1 MKSFVCVTRTL
12 TFTGYSYYNRI
23 MNNKTNIPANKRIS
37 HRITRFIFCL
47 ILCVAVFTVLFYCLP
62 VQNRES
68 APPDYIDFS
77 DGWVSSDGEPVDF
90 SHISG
95 TYTVTRQIPLL
106 TQDMTLFFFYKSSN
120 VTVMIGDRLIYDT
133 LKPEGAFFGET
144 PGASYVSLPIYR
156 EDSGSAITLI
166 INNPYGDG
174 SGKITHLYLGRSEDI
189 LLNRIRDK
197 APGFAISFLIASLGV
212 AFILFYLPL
221 RQKHIIGSEMLYL
234 GLFALIV
241 GTFMLTDN
249 RMLQLILRNGH
260 IYHTIAEL
268 SMTLITIPLFL
279 YLGKMYPE
287 YSVKMV
293 QGACLL
299 SAMDFA
305 VCFGLNLS
313 GTLDYHESLRLTHTT
328 YGILIA
334 LVIYAMIK
342 GFYQNLKL
350 HLRQNLYHNIGI
362 LCLSF
367 GALLDVLLLWFGNAP
382 ETSFFTRIGVLL
394 FLIME
399 AVQVTLRLLDNYQEG
414 VRTQLLSRLAYH
426 DGLTDL
432 LNRTSYMEELEKL
445 NESQNFQ
452 VLLAL
457 YDVNNLKY
465 VNDTYGHQ
473 KGDEMI
479 RRVADSLREHLGPL
493 GKCYRI
499 GGDEFVFLST
509 ASDPKKEFLRLQKDF
524 EASLGT
530 LKLPGGTERPITVA
544 MGYSILSHNMQ
555 RSMEDVIQEADT
567 KMYEAKRKMKV
578 EQVDTTEKEREAT

>member
-1 MKSFVCVTRTL
+1 
-12 TFTGYSYYNRI
+12 
-23 MNNKTNIPANKRIS
+23 MNKKTNQANNPPIS
-37 HRITRFIFCL
+37 HRITRVLFCL
-47 ILCVAVFTVLFYCLP
+47 ILCAAAFTVLFYCLP
-62 VQNRES
+62 VQNRETT
-68 APPDYIDFS
+68 PPDYADFS
-77 DGWVSSDGEPVDF
+77 DGWITSAGEAADF
-90 SHISG
+90 AHISG
-95 TYTVTRQIPLL
+95 VYTVTKEIPAL

-120 VTVMIGDRLIYDT
+120 VSVMIGDRLVYDT
-133 LKPEGAFFGET
+133 MKPVGSFFGGT

-156 EDSGSAITLI
+156 EDSGSTITLI
-166 INNPYGDG
+166 IDNPYDDG
-174 SGKITHLYLGRSEDI
+174 SGKLSHMYLGRSEDI
-189 LLNRIRDK
+189 LLDRICDK
-197 APGFAISFLIASLGV
+197 APGFAVSFLIASLGI

-221 RQKHIIGSEMLYL
+221 RKKHIIGSEMLYL
-234 GLFALIV
+234 GLFALII

-279 YLGKMYPE
+279 YLGKMYAE
-287 YSVKMV
+287 YSVVMV

-299 SAMDFA
+299 SAINFA
-305 VCFGLNLS
+305 VCFALNLS
-313 GTLDYHESLRLTHTT
+313 GLRDYHESLWVTHTT
-328 YGILIA
+328 YAILIVI
-334 LVIYAMIK
+334 VIYAMIK
-342 GFYQNLKL
+342 GFYQNHRQ

-362 LCLSF
+362 LCLSL
-367 GALLDVLLLWFGNAP
+367 GTLVDVLLLWFGNAP

-394 FLIME
+394 FLLME
-399 AVQVTLRLLDNYQEG
+399 AIQVTIRLLVNYQEG

-432 LNRTSYMEELEKL
+432 LNRTSYMEELKKL
-445 NESQNFQ
+445 DESHSFH

-479 RRVADSLREHLGPL
+479 RRVADALREHLGPL

-509 ASDPKKEFLRLQKDF
+509 ASDPEKEFLKLQKEF
-524 EASLGT
+524 ETSLGT
-530 LKLPGGTERPITVA
+530 LKLPDETQYPITIA
-544 MGYSILSHNMQ
+544 MGYSVLSHNVS
-555 RSMEDVIQEADT
+555 RSMEDVIREADA
-567 KMYEAKRKMKV
+567 KMYEAKRKMKA
-578 EQVDTTEKEREAT
+578 EREAT

>member
-1 MKSFVCVTRTL
+1 MQQQIVFCVKSFVCVTRTL
-12 TFTGYSYYNRI
+12 TFIGLSYYNI
-23 MNNKTNIPANKRIS
+23 VMNNKTTTTTNKQIS
-37 HRITRFIFCL
+37 HRITRVLFCL
-47 ILCVAVFTVLFYCLP
+47 ILCAAAFTVLFYCLP
-62 VQNRES
+62 VQNRETM
-68 APPDYIDFS
+68 APAYADFS
-77 DGWVSSDGEPVDF
+77 DGWITSNGEPADF

-95 TYTVTRQIPLL
+95 TYTVSRQVPAL
-106 TQDMTLFFFYKSSN
+106 TQDTTLFFFYKSSN
-120 VTVMIGDRLIYDT
+120 VTVKIGDRLIYDT
-133 LKPEGAFFGET
+133 LKPTGAFFGET
-144 PGASYVSLPIYR
+144 PGASYASLPIYR
-156 EDSGSAITLI
+156 EDSGSTITLVI
-166 INNPYGDG
+166 DNPYGDG
-174 SGKITHLYLGRSEDI
+174 SGKISHLYLGRSEDI

-197 APGFAISFLIASLGV
+197 APGFAISFLIASLGI

-221 RQKHIIGSEMLYL
+221 RKKHIIGSEMLYL
-234 GLFALIV
+234 GLFALII

-279 YLGKMYPE
+279 YLGKMYSE
-287 YSVKMV
+287 YSVIMV

-299 SAMDFA
+299 SAIDFA
-305 VCFGLNLS
+305 VCFVLNLS
-313 GTLDYHESLRLTHTT
+313 GTLDYHESLRLTHIT

-334 LVIYAMIK
+334 MVIYAMIK
-342 GFYQNLKL
+342 GFYQHRKQ
-350 HLRQNLYHNIGI
+350 HLFQNLYHNIGI
-362 LCLSF
+362 LCLSC
-367 GALLDVLLLWFGNAP
+367 GTLLDVLLLWFGNAP

-394 FLIME
+394 FLLME
-399 AVQVTLRLLDNYQEG
+399 AIQVTIRLMSNYQEG

-432 LNRTSYMEELEKL
+432 LNRTSYMEELKKL
-445 NESQNFQ
+445 DESHNFH

-479 RRVADSLREHLGPL
+479 RRVADALREHLGPL

-509 ASDPKKEFLRLQKDF
+509 VPDPEKEFLKYQKEF

-530 LKLPGGTERPITVA
+530 LKLPDGTERPITVA
-544 MGYSILSHNMQ
+544 MGYSILSHNMSQ
-555 RSMEDVIQEADT
+555 SMDDIVQEADT
-567 KMYEAKRKMKV
+567 KMYEAKRKMKA
-578 EQVDTTEKEREAT
+578 ERPQ

>member
-1 MKSFVCVTRTL
+1 M
-12 TFTGYSYYNRI
+12 TFIGLSYYNI
-23 MNNKTNIPANKRIS
+23 VMNNKTTTTTNKQIS
-37 HRITRFIFCL
+37 HRITRVLFCL
-47 ILCVAVFTVLFYCLP
+47 ILCAAAFTVLFYCLP

-68 APPDYIDFS
+68 MTPAYTDFS
-77 DGWVSSDGEPVDF
+77 DEWITSDGKPADF

-95 TYTVTRQIPLL
+95 TYTVTRQIPEL
-106 TQDMTLFFFYKSSN
+106 TQDTTLFFFYKSSN
-120 VTVMIGDRLIYDT
+120 VTVKIGDRLIYDT
-133 LKPEGAFFGET
+133 LKPTGAFFGAT

-156 EDSGSAITLI
+156 EDSGSTITLVI
-166 INNPYGDG
+166 DNPYGDG
-174 SGKITHLYLGRSEDI
+174 SGKITRLYLGRSEDI

-197 APGFAISFLIASLGV
+197 APGFAISFLIASLGI

-221 RQKHIIGSEMLYL
+221 RKKHIIGSEMLYL
-234 GLFALIV
+234 GLFALII

-279 YLGKMYPE
+279 YLGKMYSE
-287 YSVKMV
+287 YSVIMV

-299 SAMDFA
+299 SAIDFA

-313 GTLDYHESLRLTHTT
+313 GIRDYHQSLRLTHIT

-334 LVIYAMIK
+334 IVIYAMVK
-342 GFYQNLKL
+342 GFYQNRKQHLK
-350 HLRQNLYHNIGI
+350 QNLYHNIGI

-367 GALLDVLLLWFGNAP
+367 GTLLDVLLLWFGNAP

-394 FLIME
+394 FLLME
-399 AVQVTLRLLDNYQEG
+399 AIQVTIRLMANYQEG

-432 LNRTSYMEELEKL
+432 LNRTSYMEELKKL
-445 NESQNFQ
+445 DESHNFH

-465 VNDTYGHQ
+465 MNDTYGHQ

-479 RRVADSLREHLGPL
+479 RRVADALREHLGPL

-509 ASDPKKEFLRLQKDF
+509 VPDPEKEFLKCQKEF

-530 LKLPGGTERPITVA
+530 LKLPDGTDRPITVA
-544 MGYSILSHNMQ
+544 MGYSILSHNMS
-555 RSMEDVIQEADT
+555 RSMEDVVQEADT
-567 KMYEAKRKMKV
+567 RMYEAKRKMK
-578 EQVDTTEKEREAT
+578 ATQR

>member
-1 MKSFVCVTRTL
+1 M
-12 TFTGYSYYNRI
+12 TFIGLSYYNI
-23 MNNKTNIPANKRIS
+23 VMNNKTTTTTNKQIL
-37 HRITRFIFCL
+37 HRITRGLFCL
-47 ILCVAVFTVLFYCLP
+47 ILCAAAFTVLFYCLP

-68 APPDYIDFS
+68 MTPAYTDFS
-77 DGWVSSDGEPVDF
+77 DEWTTPEGEPADF

-95 TYTVTRQIPLL
+95 TYTVIRQIPELA
-106 TQDMTLFFFYKSSN
+106 QDTTLFFFYKSSN
-120 VTVMIGDRLIYDT
+120 ITVKIGDRLIYDT
-133 LKPEGAFFGET
+133 LKPTGAFFGET
-144 PGASYVSLPIYR
+144 PGASYASLPIYR
-156 EDSGSAITLI
+156 EDSGSTITLI
-166 INNPYGDG
+166 IDNPYSDG

-197 APGFAISFLIASLGV
+197 APGFAISFLIASLGI

-221 RQKHIIGSEMLYL
+221 RKKHIIGSEMLYL

-299 SAMDFA
+299 SAIDFA

-313 GTLDYHESLRLTHTT
+313 GTLDYHESLRLTHIT
-328 YGILIA
+328 YGILISI
-334 LVIYAMIK
+334 VIYAMIK
-342 GFYQNLKL
+342 GFYQNRRQ

-367 GALLDVLLLWFGNAP
+367 GTLLDVLLLWFGNAP

-394 FLIME
+394 FLLME
-399 AVQVTLRLLDNYQEG
+399 AVQVTIRLMANYQEG

-432 LNRTSYMEELEKL
+432 LNRTSYMEELKKL
-445 NESQNFQ
+445 DESHNFH

-465 VNDTYGHQ
+465 MNDTYGHQ

-479 RRVADSLREHLGPL
+479 RRVADVLREHLGPL

-509 ASDPKKEFLRLQKDF
+509 VPDPEKEFLKCQKEF
-524 EASLGT
+524 EASLGS
-530 LKLPGGTERPITVA
+530 LKLPDGTERPITVA
-544 MGYSILSHNMQ
+544 MGYSILSHNMS
-555 RSMEDVIQEADT
+555 RSMEDVVQEADT
-567 KMYEAKRKMKV
+567 KMYEAKRKMKA
-578 EQVDTTEKEREAT
+578 EQSQ

>member
-1 MKSFVCVTRTL
+1 MQQQIVFYAKSFVCVTRTL
-12 TFTGYSYYNRI
+12 TFIGYSYYNVF
-23 MNNKTNIPANKRIS
+23 MNIKTNTPTNKRIS
-37 HRITRFIFCL
+37 HRITRWLFCL
-47 ILCVAVFTVLFYCLP
+47 ILCAAAFVVLFYCLP
-62 VQNRES
+62 AQNR
-68 APPDYIDFS
+68 DVKIDNYTDFS
-77 DGWVSSDGEPVDF
+77 EGWVTPDGTPADF

-95 TYTVTRQIPLL
+95 TYTVSRQIPML
-106 TQDMTLFFFYKSSN
+106 TQDTTLFFFYKSSN
-120 VTVMIGDRLIYDT
+120 VTVKIGDRLIYET
-133 LKPEGAFFGET
+133 LKPIGAFFGET

-156 EDSGSAITLI
+156 EDSGSTITLVI
-166 INNPYGDG
+166 DNPYGDG

-197 APGFAISFLIASLGV
+197 APGFAISFLIASLGI

-221 RQKHIIGSEMLYL
+221 RKKHIIGSEMLYL
-234 GLFALIV
+234 GLFALIM

-293 QGACLL
+293 QVACLL
-299 SAMDFA
+299 SAVDFA
-305 VCFGLNLS
+305 VCFVLNLS
-313 GTLDYHESLRLTHTT
+313 GILDYHESLRLTHAT

-334 LVIYAMIK
+334 VVIYAMIK
-342 GFYQNLKL
+342 GFYLNRRQ
-350 HLRQNLYHNIGI
+350 HLRRNLYHNVGI
-362 LCLSF
+362 LCLCF
-367 GALLDVLLLWFGNAP
+367 GTLLDVLLLWFGNAP

-394 FLIME
+394 FLLME
-399 AVQVTLRLLDNYQEG
+399 AIQVTIRLMTNYQEG
-414 VRTQLLSRLAYH
+414 GRTQLLSRLAYH

-432 LNRTSYMEELEKL
+432 LNRTSYMEELKKL
-445 NESQNFQ
+445 DESHNFH

-479 RRVADSLREHLGPL
+479 RRVADALREHLGPL

-509 ASDPKKEFLRLQKDF
+509 VPDPEKEFLKLQKTF
-524 EASLGT
+524 ESSLGT
-530 LKLPGGTERPITVA
+530 LKLPDGSEHPITVA
-544 MGYSILSHNMQ
+544 MGYSILSHNMSG
-555 RSMEDVIQEADT
+555 SMDDIVQEADT
-567 KMYEAKRKMKV
+567 KMYEAKRKMKA
-578 EQVDTTEKEREAT
+578 ERPQ

>member
-1 MKSFVCVTRTL
+1 
-12 TFTGYSYYNRI
+12 
-23 MNNKTNIPANKRIS
+23 MNNKTNTPDNKRIS
-37 HRITRFIFCL
+37 HRITRCLFCL
-47 ILCVAVFTVLFYCLP
+47 ILCAAVFVVLFYCLP
-62 VQNRES
+62 AQNRE
-68 APPDYIDFS
+68 AKTDDYTDFS
-77 DGWVSSDGEPVDF
+77 DGWITADGEPADF

-95 TYTVTRQIPLL
+95 TYTVSRQIPML
-106 TQDMTLFFFYKSSN
+106 TQDTTLFFFYKSSN
-120 VTVMIGDRLIYDT
+120 VTVKIGDRLIYDT
-133 LKPEGAFFGET
+133 LTPTGAFFGAT

-156 EDSGSAITLI
+156 EDSGSMITLVI
-166 INNPYGDG
+166 DNPYGDG
-174 SGKITHLYLGRSEDI
+174 SGKLSHMYLGRSEDI

-197 APGFAISFLIASLGV
+197 APGFGISFLIASLGI

-221 RQKHIIGSEMLYL
+221 RKKRIIGSEMLYL
-234 GLFALIV
+234 GLFALTI

-279 YLGKMYPE
+279 YLGKMYSE
-287 YSVKMV
+287 YSTVMV

-299 SAMDFA
+299 SAVDFA
-305 VCFGLNLS
+305 ICFGLNLS
-313 GTLDYHESLRLTHTT
+313 GIMDYHESLRLTHLT

-334 LVIYAMIK
+334 IVIYAMIK
-342 GFYQNLKL
+342 GFYQNRRK
-350 HLRQNLYHNIGI
+350 HLMQNMYHNIGI
-362 LCLSF
+362 LCLCF
-367 GALLDVLLLWFGNAP
+367 GTLLDVLLLWYGNAP
-382 ETSFFTRIGVLL
+382 ETSFFTRMGVLL
-394 FLIME
+394 FLLME
-399 AVQVTLRLLDNYQEG
+399 AVQVTLRLLMNYQEG

-432 LNRTSYMEELEKL
+432 LNRTSYMEELKKL
-445 NESQNFQ
+445 DESHSFH

-479 RRVADSLREHLGPL
+479 RRVADALSEHLGPL

-509 ASDPKKEFLRLQKDF
+509 AADSEKEFLKLQKEF
-524 EASLGT
+524 EGSLGNLT
-530 LKLPGGTERPITVA
+530 LPDGSESPITVA
-544 MGYSILSHNMQ
+544 MGYSILTHNTQ
-555 RSMEDVIQEADT
+555 CSMEEVVQDADT
-567 KMYEAKRKMKV
+567 KMYEAKRKMKA
-578 EQVDTTEKEREAT
+578 EKTQ

>member
-1 MKSFVCVTRTL
+1 
-12 TFTGYSYYNRI
+12 
-23 MNNKTNIPANKRIS
+23 MNNKTTTTTNKQIL
-37 HRITRFIFCL
+37 HRITRVIFCL
-47 ILCVAVFTVLFYCLP
+47 ILCAAAFAVLFYCLP
-62 VQNRES
+62 LQNRE
-68 APPDYIDFS
+68 AKIGDYTDFS
-77 DGWVSSDGEPVDF
+77 EGWITRDGEPADF

-95 TYTVTRQIPLL
+95 TYIVTRQVPAL
-106 TQDMTLFFFYKSSN
+106 TQDTTLFFFYKSSN
-120 VTVMIGDRLIYDT
+120 VTVKIGDRLVYDT
-133 LKPEGAFFGET
+133 LKPTGAFFGTT

-156 EDSGSAITLI
+156 EDSGSMITLVI
-166 INNPYGDG
+166 DNPYDDG

-197 APGFAISFLIASLGV
+197 APGFAISFLIASLGI

-221 RQKHIIGSEMLYL
+221 RKKHIIGSEMLYL
-234 GLFALIV
+234 GLFALII

-279 YLGKMYPE
+279 YLGKMYSE
-287 YSVKMV
+287 YSVLMV

-299 SAMDFA
+299 SAVDFA

-313 GTLDYHESLRLTHTT
+313 GIRDYHESLRLTHTT
-328 YGILIA
+328 YAVLIA
-334 LVIYAMIK
+334 MVVYAMFK
-342 GFYQNLKL
+342 GFYQNRRQHLK
-350 HLRQNLYHNIGI
+350 QNLYHNIGI

-367 GALLDVLLLWFGNAP
+367 GTLLDVLLLWFGNAP

-394 FLIME
+394 FLLME
-399 AVQVTLRLLDNYQEG
+399 AVQVTLRLMANYQEG
-414 VRTQLLSRLAYH
+414 VRTRLLSRLAYH

-432 LNRTSYMEELEKL
+432 LNRTSYMEELKKL
-445 NESQNFQ
+445 DESHNFH

-479 RRVADSLREHLGPL
+479 RRVADALREYLGPF

-509 ASDPKKEFLRLQKDF
+509 VPDPEKEFLKYQKEF

-530 LKLPGGTERPITVA
+530 LKLPDGAERPITVA
-544 MGYSILSHNMQ
+544 MGYSVLSHNMS
-555 RSMEDVIQEADT
+555 RSMEDVVQEADT
-567 KMYEAKRKMKV
+567 KMYEAKRKMKA
-578 EQVDTTEKEREAT
+578 ERT

>member
-1 MKSFVCVTRTL
+1 M
-12 TFTGYSYYNRI
+12 TFIGLSYYNI
-23 MNNKTNIPANKRIS
+23 VMNNKTTTTTNKQIL
-37 HRITRFIFCL
+37 HRITRGLFCL
-47 ILCVAVFTVLFYCLP
+47 ILCAAAFTVLFYCLP

-68 APPDYIDFS
+68 MSPAYTDFS
-77 DGWVSSDGEPVDF
+77 DEWITSDGKPADF

-95 TYTVTRQIPLL
+95 TYTVTRQIPEL
-106 TQDMTLFFFYKSSN
+106 TQDTTLFFFYKSSN
-120 VTVMIGDRLIYDT
+120 VTVKIGDRLIYDT
-133 LKPEGAFFGET
+133 LKPTGAFFGAT

-156 EDSGSAITLI
+156 EDSGSTITLVI
-166 INNPYGDG
+166 DNPYGDG
-174 SGKITHLYLGRSEDI
+174 SGKITRLYLGRSEDI

-197 APGFAISFLIASLGV
+197 APGFAISFLIASLGI

-221 RQKHIIGSEMLYL
+221 RKKHIIGSEMLYL
-234 GLFALIV
+234 GLFALII

-279 YLGKMYPE
+279 YLGKMYSE
-287 YSVKMV
+287 YSVIMV

-299 SAMDFA
+299 SAIDFA

-313 GTLDYHESLRLTHTT
+313 GIRDYHQSLRLTHIT

-334 LVIYAMIK
+334 IVIYAMVK
-342 GFYQNLKL
+342 GFYQNRKQHLK
-350 HLRQNLYHNIGI
+350 QNLYHNIGI

-367 GALLDVLLLWFGNAP
+367 GTLLDVLLLWFGNAP

-394 FLIME
+394 FLLME
-399 AVQVTLRLLDNYQEG
+399 AIQVTIRLMANYQEG

-432 LNRTSYMEELEKL
+432 LNRTSYMEELKKL
-445 NESQNFQ
+445 DESHNFH

-465 VNDTYGHQ
+465 MNDTYGHQ

-479 RRVADSLREHLGPL
+479 RRVADALREHLGPL

-509 ASDPKKEFLRLQKDF
+509 VPDPEKEFLKCQKEF

-530 LKLPGGTERPITVA
+530 LKLPDGTDRPITVA
-544 MGYSILSHNMQ
+544 MGYSILSHNMS
-555 RSMEDVIQEADT
+555 RSMEDVVQEADT
-567 KMYEAKRKMKV
+567 RMYEAKRKMK
-578 EQVDTTEKEREAT
+578 ATQR

>member
-1 MKSFVCVTRTL
+1 
-12 TFTGYSYYNRI
+12 
-23 MNNKTNIPANKRIS
+23 MNNKTNTNNNKPIS
-37 HRITRFIFCL
+37 HHITRGIFCL
-47 ILCVAVFTVLFYCLP
+47 ILCAAVFTVFFYCLP

-68 APPDYIDFS
+68 GPPDFTNFS
-77 DGWVSSDGEPVDF
+77 DEWVTPEGAPADF

-95 TYTVTRQIPLL
+95 TYTVSRQIPTL
-106 TQDMTLFFFYKSSN
+106 TQDTTLFFFYKSSN
-120 VTVMIGDRLIYDT
+120 VTVMIDDRLIYDT

-144 PGASYVSLPIYR
+144 PGASYISLPIYR
-156 EDSGSAITLI
+156 EDSGSTITLVI
-166 INNPYGDG
+166 DNPYDDG

-189 LLNRIRDK
+189 LLSRIRDK
-197 APGFAISFLIASLGV
+197 APGFAISFLIASLGI

-221 RQKHIIGSEMLYL
+221 RKKHIIGSEMLYL
-234 GLFALIV
+234 GLFALTV

-287 YSVKMV
+287 YSTVMV

-299 SAMDFA
+299 STIDFV
-305 VCFGLNLS
+305 VCFALNLS
-313 GTLDYHESLRLTHTT
+313 GIRDYHESLWVTHTT

-334 LVIYAMIK
+334 IVIYAMVK
-342 GFYQNLKL
+342 GFYQNHKQ

-362 LCLSF
+362 LCLSL
-367 GALLDVLLLWFGNAP
+367 GTLVDVLLLWFGNAP

-394 FLIME
+394 FLLME
-399 AVQVTLRLLDNYQEG
+399 AVQVTLRLLLNYQEG

-432 LNRTSYMEELEKL
+432 LNRTSYMEELKKLEK
-445 NESQNFQ
+445 SHSFH

-479 RRVADSLREHLGPL
+479 RRVADALREYLGPL

-509 ASDPKKEFLRLQKDF
+509 MSDPEKEFLKLQKAF
-524 EASLGT
+524 ESSLGN
-530 LKLPGGTERPITVA
+530 LKLPDGTERPITVA
-544 MGYSILSHNMQ
+544 MGYSILTHNMQ
-555 RSMEDVIQEADT
+555 RSMEDVIQEADA
-567 KMYEAKRKMKV
+567 KMYEAKRKMK
-578 EQVDTTEKEREAT
+578 TERETV

>member
-1 MKSFVCVTRTL
+1 M
-12 TFTGYSYYNRI
+12 TFIGLSYYNI
-23 MNNKTNIPANKRIS
+23 VMNNKTTTTTNTQIL
-37 HRITRFIFCL
+37 HRITRGLFCL
-47 ILCVAVFTVLFYCLP
+47 ILCAAAFTVLFYCLP
-62 VQNRES
+62 TQNRETM
-68 APPDYIDFS
+68 APAYTDFS
-77 DGWVSSDGEPVDF
+77 DSWITSDGEPADF

-95 TYTVTRQIPLL
+95 TYTVSRQVPAL
-106 TQDMTLFFFYKSSN
+106 TQDTTLFFFYKSSN
-120 VTVMIGDRLIYDT
+120 VTVKIGDHLIYDT
-133 LKPEGAFFGET
+133 LKPTGSFFGAT
-144 PGASYVSLPIYR
+144 PGASYASLPIYR
-156 EDSGSAITLI
+156 EDSGSTITLVI
-166 INNPYGDG
+166 DNPYGDG
-174 SGKITHLYLGRSEDI
+174 SGKISHLYLGRSEDI

-197 APGFAISFLIASLGV
+197 APGFAISFLIASLGI

-221 RQKHIIGSEMLYL
+221 RKKHIIGSEMLYL
-234 GLFALIV
+234 GLFALII

-279 YLGKMYPE
+279 YLGKMYSE
-287 YSVKMV
+287 YSVIMV

-299 SAMDFA
+299 SAIDFA

-313 GTLDYHESLRLTHTT
+313 GTLDYHESLRLTHIT

-334 LVIYAMIK
+334 MVIYAMIK
-342 GFYQNLKL
+342 GFYQHRKQ
-350 HLRQNLYHNIGI
+350 HLFQNLYHNIGI
-362 LCLSF
+362 LCLSC
-367 GALLDVLLLWFGNAP
+367 GTLLDVLLLWFGNAP

-394 FLIME
+394 FLLME
-399 AVQVTLRLLDNYQEG
+399 AIQVTIRLMSNYQEG

-432 LNRTSYMEELEKL
+432 LNRTSYMEELKKL
-445 NESQNFQ
+445 DESHNFH

-479 RRVADSLREHLGPL
+479 RRVADALREHLGPL

-509 ASDPKKEFLRLQKDF
+509 VPDPEKEFLKYQKEF

-530 LKLPGGTERPITVA
+530 LKLPDGTERPITVA
-544 MGYSILSHNMQ
+544 MGYSILSHNMS
-555 RSMEDVIQEADT
+555 RSMDDIVQEADT
-567 KMYEAKRKMKV
+567 KMYEAKRKMKA
-578 EQVDTTEKEREAT
+578 ERPQ

>member
-1 MKSFVCVTRTL
+1 MQQQIVFYAKSFVCVTRTL
-12 TFTGYSYYNRI
+12 TFIGYSYYNTF
-23 MNNKTNIPANKRIS
+23 MNNKTNTLTNKQIS
-37 HRITRFIFCL
+37 HRITRWLFCL
-47 ILCVAVFTVLFYCLP
+47 ILCAAVFVVLFYCLP
-62 VQNRES
+62 AQNRDVKID
-68 APPDYIDFS
+68 DYTDFS
-77 DGWVSSDGEPVDF
+77 EGWVTPDGTPADF

-95 TYTVTRQIPLL
+95 TYTVSRQIPML
-106 TQDMTLFFFYKSSN
+106 TQDTTLFFFYKSSN
-120 VTVMIGDRLIYDT
+120 VTVKIDDRLIYDT
-133 LKPEGAFFGET
+133 LKPIGAFFGET
-144 PGASYVSLPIYR
+144 PGASYASLPIYR
-156 EDSGSAITLI
+156 EDSGSTITLI
-166 INNPYGDG
+166 INNPYDDG
-174 SGKITHLYLGRSEDI
+174 SGKITCLYLGRSEDI
-189 LLNRIRDK
+189 LLNRIQDK
-197 APGFAISFLIASLGV
+197 APGFAISFLIASLGI

-221 RQKHIIGSEMLYL
+221 HKKHIIGSEMLYL
-234 GLFALIV
+234 GLFALIM

-299 SAMDFA
+299 SAVDFA
-305 VCFGLNLS
+305 VCFVLNLS
-313 GTLDYHESLRLTHTT
+313 GILDYHESLRLTHAT

-334 LVIYAMIK
+334 VVIYAMIK
-342 GFYQNLKL
+342 GFYLNRRQHLK
-350 HLRQNLYHNIGI
+350 QNLYHNIGI

-367 GALLDVLLLWFGNAP
+367 GTLLDVLLLWFGNAL

-394 FLIME
+394 FLLME

-445 NESQNFQ
+445 NESQHFH

-499 GGDEFVFLST
+499 GGDELVFLST
-509 ASDPKKEFLRLQKDF
+509 VSDPEKEFLKLQKEF
-524 EASLGT
+524 EASLGS
-530 LKLPGGTERPITVA
+530 LKLPDGGEHPITVA
-544 MGYSILSHNMQ
+544 MGYSVLSHNMS
-555 RSMEDVIQEADT
+555 RPMEDIVQEADT
-567 KMYEAKRKMKV
+567 KMYEAKRKMKA
-578 EQVDTTEKEREAT
+578 ERPQ

>member
-1 MKSFVCVTRTL
+1 M
-12 TFTGYSYYNRI
+12 
-23 MNNKTNIPANKRIS
+23 NKRIS
-37 HRITRFIFCL
+37 HRITRAVFCL
-47 ILCVAVFTVLFYCLP
+47 ILCAAAFTVLFYCLP

-68 APPDYIDFS
+68 MPPSYEDFS
-77 DGWVSSDGEPVDF
+77 EGWVTPDGAPAAF

-95 TYTVTRQIPLL
+95 TYIVTRQIPML
-106 TQDMTLFFFYKSSN
+106 TQDTTLFFFYKSSN
-120 VTVMIGDRLIYDT
+120 VTVKIGDRLIYDT
-133 LKPEGAFFGET
+133 LKPDGAFFGET
-144 PGASYVSLPIYR
+144 PGASYASLPIYR
-156 EDSGSAITLI
+156 EDSGSMITLVI
-166 INNPYGDG
+166 DNPYDDG

-189 LLNRIRDK
+189 LLDRICDK
-197 APGFAISFLIASLGV
+197 APGFAISFLIASLGI
-212 AFILFYLPL
+212 AFIIFYLPL
-221 RQKHIIGSEMLYL
+221 RKKHIIGSEMLYL
-234 GLFALIV
+234 GLFALII

-260 IYHTIAEL
+260 IYHTVAEL

-299 SAMDFA
+299 SALDFA
-305 VCFGLNLS
+305 ICFGLNLS

-328 YGILIA
+328 YAVLIA
-334 LVIYAMIK
+334 MVVYAMFK
-342 GFYQNLKL
+342 GFYQNRRQHLK
-350 HLRQNLYHNIGI
+350 QNLYHNIGI
-362 LCLSF
+362 LCLSL
-367 GALLDVLLLWFGNAP
+367 GTLLDVLLLWFGNAP

-394 FLIME
+394 FLLME

-445 NESQNFQ
+445 NGSQHFH

-479 RRVADSLREHLGPL
+479 RRVADSLQEYLGPL

-509 ASDPKKEFLRLQKDF
+509 MSDPEKEFLRLQKEF

-530 LKLPGGTERPITVA
+530 LKLPGGMEHSITVA
-544 MGYSILSHNMQ
+544 MGYSILTHNMR
-555 RSMEDVIQEADT
+555 RSMEDVIREADT
-567 KMYEAKRKMKV
+567 KMYEAKRRMKA
-578 EQVDTTEKEREAT
+578 EREAT

>member
-1 MKSFVCVTRTL
+1 MQQQIVSYAKSFVCVTRTL
-12 TFTGYSYYNRI
+12 TFIGYSYYNVF
-23 MNNKTNIPANKRIS
+23 MNIKTNTSTNKRIS
-37 HRITRFIFCL
+37 HRITRAIFCL
-47 ILCVAVFTVLFYCLP
+47 ILCVAAFTVLFYCLP
-62 VQNRES
+62 VQNRE
-68 APPDYIDFS
+68 PKTPDYTDFS
-77 DGWVSSDGEPVDF
+77 DGWVTPDGEPADF

-95 TYTVTRQIPLL
+95 TYIVTRQVPTL
-106 TQDMTLFFFYKSSN
+106 TQDTTLFFFYKSSN
-120 VTVMIGDRLIYDT
+120 VTVKIGDRLIYDT
-133 LKPEGAFFGET
+133 LKPTGAFFGET

-156 EDSGSAITLI
+156 EDSGSTITLVI
-166 INNPYGDG
+166 DNPYGDG

-189 LLNRIRDK
+189 LLDRIYDK
-197 APGFAISFLIASLGV
+197 APGFAISFLIASLGI

-221 RQKHIIGSEMLYL
+221 HRKHIIGSEMLYL
-234 GLFALIV
+234 GLFALII

-299 SAMDFA
+299 SALDFA

-313 GTLDYHESLRLTHTT
+313 GILDYHESLRLTHTT
-328 YGILIA
+328 YGILIG
-334 LVIYAMIK
+334 VVVYAMIK
-342 GFYQNLKL
+342 GFYQNRRQ
-350 HLRQNLYHNIGI
+350 HLRRNLYHNIGI
-362 LCLSF
+362 LCLSL
-367 GALLDVLLLWFGNAP
+367 GTLLDVLLLWFGNAP

-394 FLIME
+394 FLLME
-399 AVQVTLRLLDNYQEG
+399 AVQVTIRLLDNYQEG

-445 NESQNFQ
+445 NESQNFH

-509 ASDPKKEFLRLQKDF
+509 VSDPEKEFLKLQKTF
-524 EASLGT
+524 EAALGN
-530 LKLPGGTERPITVA
+530 LKLPDGTECPITVA
-544 MGYSILSHNMQ
+544 MGYSVLSHNMS
-555 RSMEDVIQEADT
+555 RSMDDVVQEADT
-567 KMYEAKRKMKV
+567 KMYEAKRKMKA
-578 EQVDTTEKEREAT
+578 ERTQ

>member
-12 TFTGYSYYNRI
+12 TFIGLSYYNI
-23 MNNKTNIPANKRIS
+23 VMNNKTTTTTNKQIL
-37 HRITRFIFCL
+37 HRITRGLFCL
-47 ILCVAVFTVLFYCLP
+47 ILCAAAFTVLFYCLP

-68 APPDYIDFS
+68 MTPAYTDFS
-77 DGWVSSDGEPVDF
+77 DEWTTPEGEPADF

-95 TYTVTRQIPLL
+95 TYTVIRQIPELS
-106 TQDMTLFFFYKSSN
+106 QDTTLFFFYKSSN
-120 VTVMIGDRLIYDT
+120 ITVKIGDRLIYDT
-133 LKPEGAFFGET
+133 LKPTGAFFGET
-144 PGASYVSLPIYR
+144 PGASYASLPIYR
-156 EDSGSAITLI
+156 EDSGSTITLI
-166 INNPYGDG
+166 IDNPYGDG

-197 APGFAISFLIASLGV
+197 APGFAISFLIASLGI

-221 RQKHIIGSEMLYL
+221 RKKHIIGSEMLYL

-299 SAMDFA
+299 SAIDFA

-313 GTLDYHESLRLTHTT
+313 GTLDYHESLRLTHIT
-328 YGILIA
+328 YGILIGI
-334 LVIYAMIK
+334 VIYAMIK
-342 GFYQNLKL
+342 GFYQNRRQ

-367 GALLDVLLLWFGNAP
+367 GTLLDVLLLWFGNAP

-394 FLIME
+394 FLLME
-399 AVQVTLRLLDNYQEG
+399 AVQVTIRLMANYQEG

-432 LNRTSYMEELEKL
+432 LNRTSYMEELKKL
-445 NESQNFQ
+445 DESHNFH

-465 VNDTYGHQ
+465 MNDTYGHQ

-479 RRVADSLREHLGPL
+479 RRVADVLREHLGPL

-509 ASDPKKEFLRLQKDF
+509 VPDPEKEFLKCQKEF

-530 LKLPGGTERPITVA
+530 LKLPDGTERPITVA
-544 MGYSILSHNMQ
+544 MGYSILSHNMS
-555 RSMEDVIQEADT
+555 RSMEDVVQEADT
-567 KMYEAKRKMKV
+567 KMYEAKRKMKE
-578 EQVDTTEKEREAT
+578 EQSQ

>member
-1 MKSFVCVTRTL
+1 MQQQIVFYAKSFVCVTRTL
-12 TFTGYSYYNRI
+12 TFIGYSYYNTF
-23 MNNKTNIPANKRIS
+23 MNNKTNTLTNKQIS
-37 HRITRFIFCL
+37 HRITRWLFCL
-47 ILCVAVFTVLFYCLP
+47 ILCAAVFVVLFYCLP
-62 VQNRES
+62 AQNRDVKID
-68 APPDYIDFS
+68 DYTDFS
-77 DGWVSSDGEPVDF
+77 EEWVTPDGTPADF

-95 TYTVTRQIPLL
+95 TYTVSRQIPML
-106 TQDMTLFFFYKSSN
+106 TQDTTLFFFYKSSN
-120 VTVMIGDRLIYDT
+120 VTVKIGDRLIYDT
-133 LKPEGAFFGET
+133 LKPIGAFFGET
-144 PGASYVSLPIYR
+144 PGASYASLPIYR
-156 EDSGSAITLI
+156 EDSGSTITLI
-166 INNPYGDG
+166 INNPYNDG
-174 SGKITHLYLGRSEDI
+174 SGKITYLYLGRSEDI
-189 LLNRIRDK
+189 LLNRIQDK
-197 APGFAISFLIASLGV
+197 APGFAISFLIASLGI

-221 RQKHIIGSEMLYL
+221 HKKHIIGSEMLYL
-234 GLFALIV
+234 GLFALIM

-293 QGACLL
+293 QDACLL
-299 SAMDFA
+299 SAVDFA
-305 VCFGLNLS
+305 VCFVLNLS
-313 GTLDYHESLRLTHTT
+313 GILDYHESLRLTHAT

-334 LVIYAMIK
+334 VVIYAMIK
-342 GFYQNLKL
+342 GFYLNRRQHLK
-350 HLRQNLYHNIGI
+350 QNLYHNIGI

-367 GALLDVLLLWFGNAP
+367 GTLLDVLLLWFGNAL

-394 FLIME
+394 FLLME

-445 NESQNFQ
+445 NESQHFH

-509 ASDPKKEFLRLQKDF
+509 VSDPEKEFLKLQKEF
-524 EASLGT
+524 EASLGS
-530 LKLPGGTERPITVA
+530 LKLPDGGEHPITVA
-544 MGYSILSHNMQ
+544 MGYSVLSHNMS
-555 RSMEDVIQEADT
+555 RPMEDIVQEADT
-567 KMYEAKRKMKV
+567 KMYEAKRKMKA
-578 EQVDTTEKEREAT
+578 ERPQ

>member
-1 MKSFVCVTRTL
+1 
-12 TFTGYSYYNRI
+12 
-23 MNNKTNIPANKRIS
+23 MNNKTTTTTNKQIF
-37 HRITRFIFCL
+37 HRITRGLFCL
-47 ILCVAVFTVLFYCLP
+47 ILCAAAFTVLFYCLP

-68 APPDYIDFS
+68 MTPAYTDFS
-77 DGWVSSDGEPVDF
+77 DEWITSDGKPADF

-95 TYTVTRQIPLL
+95 TYTVTRQIPEL
-106 TQDMTLFFFYKSSN
+106 TQDTTLFFFYKSSN
-120 VTVMIGDRLIYDT
+120 VTVKIGDRLIYDT
-133 LKPEGAFFGET
+133 LKPTGAFFGAT

-156 EDSGSAITLI
+156 EDSGSTITLVI
-166 INNPYGDG
+166 DNPYGDG
-174 SGKITHLYLGRSEDI
+174 SGKITRLYLGRSEDI

-197 APGFAISFLIASLGV
+197 APGFAISFLIASLGI

-221 RQKHIIGSEMLYL
+221 RKKHIIGSEMLYL
-234 GLFALIV
+234 GLFALII

-279 YLGKMYPE
+279 YLGKMYSE
-287 YSVKMV
+287 YSVIMV

-299 SAMDFA
+299 SAIDFA

-313 GTLDYHESLRLTHTT
+313 GIRDYHQSLRLTHIT

-334 LVIYAMIK
+334 IVIYAMVK
-342 GFYQNLKL
+342 GFYQNRRQHLK
-350 HLRQNLYHNIGI
+350 QNLYHNIGI

-367 GALLDVLLLWFGNAP
+367 GTLLDVLLLWFGNAP

-394 FLIME
+394 FLLME
-399 AVQVTLRLLDNYQEG
+399 AIQVTIRLMANYQEG

-432 LNRTSYMEELEKL
+432 LNRTSYMEELKKL
-445 NESQNFQ
+445 DESHNFH

-465 VNDTYGHQ
+465 MNDTYGHQ

-479 RRVADSLREHLGPL
+479 RRVADALREHLGPL

-509 ASDPKKEFLRLQKDF
+509 VPDPEKEFLKCQKEF
-524 EASLGT
+524 ETALGT
-530 LKLPGGTERPITVA
+530 LKLPDGTDRPITVA
-544 MGYSILSHNMQ
+544 MGYSILSHNMS
-555 RSMEDVIQEADT
+555 RSMEDVVQEADT
-567 KMYEAKRKMKV
+567 KMYEAKRKMKAA
-578 EQVDTTEKEREAT
+578 QL

>member
-12 TFTGYSYYNRI
+12 TFIGLSYYNI
-23 MNNKTNIPANKRIS
+23 VMNNKTTTTTNTQIL
-37 HRITRFIFCL
+37 HRITRGLFCL
-47 ILCVAVFTVLFYCLP
+47 ILCAAAFTVLFYCLP
-62 VQNRES
+62 VQNRETM
-68 APPDYIDFS
+68 APAYADFS
-77 DGWVSSDGEPVDF
+77 DGWITSNGEPADF

-95 TYTVTRQIPLL
+95 TYTVSRQVPAL
-106 TQDMTLFFFYKSSN
+106 TQDTTLFFFYKSSN
-120 VTVMIGDRLIYDT
+120 VTVKIGDRLIYDT
-133 LKPEGAFFGET
+133 LKPTGAFFGET
-144 PGASYVSLPIYR
+144 PGASYASLPIYR
-156 EDSGSAITLI
+156 EDSGSTITLVI
-166 INNPYGDG
+166 DNPYGDG
-174 SGKITHLYLGRSEDI
+174 SGKINHLYLGRSEDI

-197 APGFAISFLIASLGV
+197 APGFAISFLIASLGI

-221 RQKHIIGSEMLYL
+221 RKKHIIGSEMLYL
-234 GLFALIV
+234 GLFALII

-279 YLGKMYPE
+279 YLGKMYSE
-287 YSVKMV
+287 YSAKMV

-299 SAMDFA
+299 SAIDFA

-313 GTLDYHESLRLTHTT
+313 GTLDYHESLRLTHIT

-334 LVIYAMIK
+334 MVIYAMIK
-342 GFYQNLKL
+342 GFYQHRKQ
-350 HLRQNLYHNIGI
+350 HLFQNLYHNIGI
-362 LCLSF
+362 LCLSC
-367 GALLDVLLLWFGNAP
+367 GTLLDVLLLWFGNAP

-394 FLIME
+394 FLLME
-399 AVQVTLRLLDNYQEG
+399 AIQVTIRLMSNYQEG

-432 LNRTSYMEELEKL
+432 LNRTSYMEELKKL
-445 NESQNFQ
+445 DESHNFH

-479 RRVADSLREHLGPL
+479 RRVADALREHLGPL

-509 ASDPKKEFLRLQKDF
+509 VPDPEKEFLKYQKEF

-530 LKLPGGTERPITVA
+530 LKLPDGTEHPITVA
-544 MGYSILSHNMQ
+544 MGYSILSHNMS
-555 RSMEDVIQEADT
+555 RSMDDIVQEADT
-567 KMYEAKRKMKV
+567 KMYEAKRKMKA
-578 EQVDTTEKEREAT
+578 ERPQ

>member
-1 MKSFVCVTRTL
+1 MQQQIVSYAKSFVCVTRTL
-12 TFTGYSYYNRI
+12 TFIGYSYYNVF
-23 MNNKTNIPANKRIS
+23 MNIKTNTPTNKRIS
-37 HRITRFIFCL
+37 HRITRAIFCL
-47 ILCVAVFTVLFYCLP
+47 ILCVAAFTVLFYCLP
-62 VQNRES
+62 VQNRE
-68 APPDYIDFS
+68 PTTPDYTDFS
-77 DGWVSSDGEPVDF
+77 DGWVTPDGEPADF

-95 TYTVTRQIPLL
+95 TYIVTRQVPTL
-106 TQDMTLFFFYKSSN
+106 TQDTTLFFFYKSSN
-120 VTVMIGDRLIYDT
+120 ITVKIGDRLIYDT
-133 LKPEGAFFGET
+133 LKPTGAFFGET

-156 EDSGSAITLI
+156 EDSGSTITLVI
-166 INNPYGDG
+166 DNPYGDG

-189 LLNRIRDK
+189 LLDRIYDK
-197 APGFAISFLIASLGV
+197 APGFAISFLIASLGI

-221 RQKHIIGSEMLYL
+221 HRKHIIGSEMLYL
-234 GLFALIV
+234 GLFALII

-299 SAMDFA
+299 SALDFA

-313 GTLDYHESLRLTHTT
+313 GILDYHESLRLTHTT
-328 YGILIA
+328 YGILIG
-334 LVIYAMIK
+334 VVVYAMIK
-342 GFYQNLKL
+342 SFYQNRRQ
-350 HLRQNLYHNIGI
+350 HLRRNLYHNIGI
-362 LCLSF
+362 LCLSL
-367 GALLDVLLLWFGNAP
+367 GTLLDVLLLWFGNAP

-394 FLIME
+394 FLLME
-399 AVQVTLRLLDNYQEG
+399 AVQVTIRLLDNYQEG

-432 LNRTSYMEELEKL
+432 LNRTSYMEELKKL
-445 NESQNFQ
+445 DESHNFH

-479 RRVADSLREHLGPL
+479 RRVADALREHLGPL

-509 ASDPKKEFLRLQKDF
+509 VPDPEKEFLKLQKTF
-524 EASLGT
+524 ESSLGN
-530 LKLPGGTERPITVA
+530 LKLPDGTECSITVA
-544 MGYSILSHNMQ
+544 MGYSVLSHNMS
-555 RSMEDVIQEADT
+555 RSMDDVVQEADT
-567 KMYEAKRKMKV
+567 KMYEAKRKMKAKRT
-578 EQVDTTEKEREAT
+578 Q